1 MKRAVFFD
9 RDGTINEEVGY
20 IKNLAHLKLIKGSVD
35 SIKKLRKASNF
46 AKDKGIFR
54 TSTYKLIEEGVID
67 YITIDNV
74 VFVVL
79 NDKAISY
86 KKRFQE

>member
-1 MKRAVFFD
+1 M
-9 RDGTINEEVGY
+9 ELE
-20 IKNLAHLKLIKGSVD
+20 IKSID
-35 SIKKLRKASNF
+35 IKKLRKASNF

-54 TSTYKLIEEGVID
+54 TSAYKLIEEGVID

>member
-1 MKRAVFFD
+1 MR
-9 RDGTINEEVGY
+9 IN
-20 IKNLAHLKLIKGSVD
+20 IKDID
-35 SIKKLRKASNF
+35 IKKLRKVSNF
-46 AKDKGIFR
+46 AKDKGILR
-54 TSTYKLIEEGVID
+54 TSAYRLINEDVID
-67 YITIDNV
+67 HITIDNV

>member
-1 MKRAVFFD
+1 ME
-9 RDGTINEEVGY
+9 IE
-20 IKNLAHLKLIKGSVD
+20 IKNIDV
-35 SIKKLRKASNF
+35 KKLRKVSNF

-54 TSTYKLIEEGVID
+54 TSVYRLMEEDVID
-67 YITIDNV
+67 YITIDKI